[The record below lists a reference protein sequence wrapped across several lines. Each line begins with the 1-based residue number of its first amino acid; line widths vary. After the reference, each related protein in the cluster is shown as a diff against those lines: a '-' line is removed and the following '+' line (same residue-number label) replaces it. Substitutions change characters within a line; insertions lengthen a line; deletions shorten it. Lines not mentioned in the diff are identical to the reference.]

1 MRGSVMQAELARVVV
16 GSPGRPPGVQGGELA
31 LEKGER
37 PIDREVGDVG
47 EIGVWNAKHIQEK
60 QRRRLVEA
68 AAAEQVIG
76 GDHSDSRRIQRS
88 TAPVRRIGPDQ
99 VRSTRLNRLEDIRPV
114 LHYLWAHL
122 REILSELVRCLTRAV
137 DLCQSCECL
146 VIADLHLRIE
156 QIKRLAQITF
166 LQETAPESA
175 YVGGFKGEPAL
186 EFSAERQVETNGI
199 RGFDLVVH
207 AIGFEDRKSTRL

>member
-68 AAAEQVIG
+68 ATAEQIIG
-76 GDHSDSRRIQRS
+76 GDHSYSRRIQRS
-88 TAPVRRIGPDQ
+88 AAAVRRSGSDQ
-99 VRSTRLNRLEDIRPV
+99 VRSARLARLEDILPV
-114 LHYLWAHL
+114 LDYLFAYFRVL
-122 REILSELVRCLTRAV
+122 LVRL
-137 DLCQSCECL
+137 
-146 VIADLHLRIE
+146 LR
-156 QIKRLAQITF
+156 
-166 LQETAPESA
+166 
-175 YVGGFKGEPAL
+175 
-186 EFSAERQVETNGI
+186 
-199 RGFDLVVH
+199 
-207 AIGFEDRKSTRL
+207 